1 MISGLAP
8 IRAKKLRYYEDR
20 NFQNRLAPPPAL
32 AVGPY
37 ADRPQARPDDWAGIV
52 RPTDS
57 RPGIAGD
64 NEAVAEDE
72 GGPQHQHHP
81 DLEEEAEQQAPETP
95 PQHPPAEH
103 DPTRAGTHKRSA
115 GGGCRTTGIPKRRDP
130 REGAR

>member
-1 MISGLAP
+1 MQLPPADELVMISGLAP

-57 RPGIAGD
+57 RLGITGD
-64 NEAVAEDE
+64 NEAMAEDE
-72 GGPQHQHHP
+72 GGLQHQRHP
-81 DLEEEAEQQAPETP
+81 GLEEKADKADPGTPAHPAAAERDASDSPPEKQNIAQPRSTP
-95 PQHPPAEH
+95 W
-103 DPTRAGTHKRSA
+103 
-115 GGGCRTTGIPKRRDP
+115 
-130 REGAR
+130 

>member
-1 MISGLAP
+1 MQLPPADELVMISGLAP

-64 NEAVAEDE
+64 NEAMAEEE
-72 GGPQHQHHP
+72 GG
-81 DLEEEAEQQAPETP
+81 L
-95 PQHPPAEH
+95 QHPRHPGLRSEE
-103 DPTRAGTHKRSA
+103 RRGGKRGVSTGSTQ
-115 GGGCRTTGIPKRRDP
+115 GGAYEEKKKNK
-130 REGAR
+130 